1 MERAVRHQL
10 LRCRRYGE
18 QAALVR
24 CELHGLPRRA
34 SSHGPEVADRLVAG
48 ILDVVRR
55 RLRGTDVVA
64 YVGDDEIAALL
75 AHADMDAAN
84 TTADAIRE
92 AAESLRVPT
101 TGRARGDRR
110 DVGVA
115 ALAGAGSAGRAF
127 ADAGLAMQARQG
139 AAGMGRFARRDAG
152 SAAARR

>member
-1 MERAVRHQL
+1 M
-10 LRCRRYGE
+10 
-18 QAALVR
+18 
-24 CELHGLPRRA
+24 
-34 SSHGPEVADRLVAG
+34 
-48 ILDVVRR
+48 RR

-64 YVGDDEIAALL
+64 YVGDDEIAVLL

-92 AAESLRVPT
+92 AAESQSVAATRGP
-101 TGRARGDRR
+101 ARTDAT
-110 DVGVA
+110 VGVA
-115 ALAGAGSAGRAF
+115 SLAGAGSAGRAF